1 MRVLAAG
8 FLDVIV
14 ISVVV
19 VLVVLQHFE
28 GHLLDLGGGADFL
41 LPRVISV
48 PLHLEE

>member
-28 GHLLDLGGGADFL
+28 GHLLDLGGADFL